1 MHSSAV
7 NWQEEARHKGTGQG
21 KDAEHTEVETMAQ
34 E

>member
-7 NWQEEARHKGTGQG
+7 NWQEETVTGQG
-21 KDAEHTEVETMAQ
+21 KDAEQAEGETMVQ